1 MFFTETGI
9 EYIVGFVEDASLELS
24 DTYQIYLTKK
34 QSDKV
39 IGTDPNIGK
48 TITAIVRSFFGNK
61 RNVLT
66 YICDINDKHQAARDR
81 KFKNWFHRYA
91 SVDEFELLSD
101 EITVDDCTYYMA
113 VIASKEN
120 TNLENVK
127 SRFVDKVEDLR
138 SKLL

>member
-1 MFFTETGI
+1 MLDHALFDREHIEDSPYEVYALNEKTVVFFTETGI

-66 YICDINDKHQAARDR
+66 YIINTKRQ
-81 KFKNWFHRYA
+81 
-91 SVDEFELLSD
+91 
-101 EITVDDCTYYMA
+101 EIESLRIGFIVTLPLMSLNSYPMR
-113 VIASKEN
+113 
-120 TNLENVK
+120 
-127 SRFVDKVEDLR
+127 SRLMIVLIIWR
-138 SKLL
+138 L